1 MTVKEIQG
9 IAEKMGL
16 SPVVGNTLKLM
27 GLKANKM
34 KKAELVR
41 MIQNA
46 EENTPC
52 FQTGSVSTCGQENC
66 LWLSDCK

>member
-9 IAEKMGL
+9 IAEK
-16 SPVVGNTLKLM
+16 M

-41 MIQNA
+41 MIQKA
-46 EENTPC
+46 EQNTPC
-52 FQTGSVSTCGQENC
+52 FQTHTISTCGQENC
-66 LWLSDCK
+66 LWLSDCN

>member
-16 SPVVGNTLKLM
+16 
-27 GLKANKM
+27 KASKI

-41 MIQNA
+41 MIQKT

-52 FQTGSVSTCGQENC
+52 FQTGAASSCGQDNC
-66 LWLSDCK
+66 MWRSDCN

>member
-16 SPVVGNTLKLM
+16 
-27 GLKANKM
+27 KASKM
-34 KKAELVR
+34 KKTDLVR
-41 MIQNA
+41 MIQKN

-52 FQTGSVSTCGQENC
+52 FQTGAASSCGQENC
-66 LWLSDCK
+66 LWLPDCK

>member
-9 IAEKMGL
+9 IAKE
-16 SPVVGNTLKLM
+16 M
-27 GLKANKM
+27 GLKAGKI

-46 EENTPC
+46 EGNNTLH
-52 FQTGSVSTCGQENC
+52 GYRKDS
-66 LWLSDCK
+66 

>member
-16 SPVVGNTLKLM
+16 
-27 GLKANKM
+27 KATKM

-41 MIQNA
+41 MIQKA

-52 FQTGSVSTCGQENC
+52 FQTGTTSSCGQENC
-66 LWLSDCK
+66 LWLSDCN